1 MEPTAPDH
9 NLSAP
14 LPLASDA
21 LPRDNTVKAP
31 LLRAKKAFR
40 AGIWA
45 TTLSIVVGFGFKI
58 WLAQWV
64 ARADLALFHSAV
76 DVISLSLLLLTGF
89 RSSMVVSYSQT
100 KNDRD
105 IINIFRLALVMMV
118 LLTWGAVLPYL
129 KHNLGMDV
137 DYIYLVGVILGLS
150 LKVYFGNQ
158 VAMYR
163 LYDATNRSTWLDPLG
178 QAVVFLICWGIF
190 DMAPMPALFC
200 GVAISSL
207 ALSIHLWL
215 SRQRQVKAPPLAGV
229 QLDDNMRAF
238 VRKSFIASME
248 AGASIL
254 MIYLMVLLTVRFF
267 SVEELADFQVVIRP
281 VFTYMT
287 LLFVFPIYRF
297 VLPELAV
304 CLREGS
310 VEAVRELRRW
320 VIMLSFKV
328 SGVFALV
335 TLVFGREIVA
345 FVFPAAYANSALVL
359 MHLSLFFVFIML
371 NAYQLAYIKAR
382 GKFAWSLGI
391 RLVGIAALLLSFTL
405 LQYFTQHIVSI
416 ILALGSAYLAMY
428 VLSSIAERRL
438 LSQA

>member
-1 MEPTAPDH
+1 M
-9 NLSAP
+9 SAP
-14 LPLASDA
+14 LPLASDTR
-21 LPRDNTVKAP
+21 PRDNTVKAP
-31 LLRAKKAFR
+31 LLRAKKAFK

-45 TTLSIVVGFGFKI
+45 TLLSIAVGFAFKV

-129 KHNLGMDV
+129 KHSLGMDV

-178 QAVVFLICWGIF
+178 QAVVFLICWGF
-190 DMAPMPALFC
+190 FGMAPMPALFC
-200 GVAISSL
+200 GVAISSI
-207 ALSIHLWL
+207 ALSAHLWL

-310 VEAVRELRRW
+310 VAEVRELRRW
-320 VIMLSFKV
+320 VTALSLKV
-328 SGVFALV
+328 SAVFAVVALLFGETIV
-335 TLVFGREIVA
+335 STL
-345 FVFPAAYANSALVL
+345 FPVEYLNAAPVL

-371 NAYQLAYIKAR
+371 NAYQLAYIKACGR
-382 GKFAWSLGI
+382 FAWSLAI
-391 RLVGIAALLLSFTL
+391 RLSGIAMLLFSFFL
-405 LQYFTQHIVSI
+405 WRQYTEHVVSI
-416 ILALGSAYLAMY
+416 ILALGSAYLLMFT
-428 VLSSIAERRL
+428 LSSIAERRL
-438 LSQA
+438 LTERASS

>member
-1 MEPTAPDH
+1 M
-9 NLSAP
+9 
-14 LPLASDA
+14 
-21 LPRDNTVKAP
+21 
-31 LLRAKKAFR
+31 

-45 TTLSIVVGFGFKI
+45 TLLSIAVGFAFKV

-64 ARADLALFHSAV
+64 ARADLALFHSAI

-129 KHNLGMDV
+129 KHSLGMDV

-150 LKVYFGNQ
+150 LKVYFSNQ

-178 QAVVFLICWGIF
+178 QAVVFLICWGLF

-200 GVAISSL
+200 GVAISST
-207 ALSIHLWL
+207 ALSAHLWL

-310 VEAVRELRRW
+310 NAEVRELRRW
-320 VIMLSFKV
+320 VKVLSLKV
-328 SGVFALV
+328 SAVFAV
-335 TLVFGREIVA
+335 VALVFGDAIISA
-345 FVFPAAYANSALVL
+345 IFPVEYHNATPVL

-371 NAYQLAYIKAR
+371 NAYQLAYIKACGR
-382 GKFAWSLGI
+382 FAWSLAIRFSGI
-391 RLVGIAALLLSFTL
+391 VMLLLSFFVWRHYTE
-405 LQYFTQHIVSI
+405 HVVSI
-416 ILALGSAYLAMY
+416 ILALGSAYLLMFA
-428 VLSSIAERRL
+428 LSSVAERRL
-438 LSQA
+438 LAERAAC

>member
-1 MEPTAPDH
+1 M
-9 NLSAP
+9 
-14 LPLASDA
+14 
-21 LPRDNTVKAP
+21 
-31 LLRAKKAFR
+31 LRAKAAFL

-45 TTLSIVVGFGFKI
+45 TLLSIAVGFGFKV

-64 ARADLALFHSAV
+64 PRADLALFHSAV

-105 IINIFRLALVMMV
+105 IINIFRFALVMMV

-129 KHNLGMDV
+129 KHSLGMDV

-150 LKVYFGNQ
+150 LKLYFGNQ

-178 QAVVFLICWGIF
+178 QALVFFVCWGLF
-190 DMAPMPALFC
+190 DMAAMPALFC
-200 GVAISSL
+200 GVAISSMLL
-207 ALSIHLWL
+207 AVHLWL
-215 SRQRQVKAPPLAGV
+215 SKQRQFKAPSLASV

-238 VRKSFIASME
+238 VRKSFIASLE

-254 MIYLMVLLTVRFF
+254 MIYLMVLLTVQFF
-267 SVEELADFQVVIRP
+267 SVDELADFQVVVRP

-310 VEAVRELRRW
+310 TTEIRELRRW
-320 VIMLSFKV
+320 VTALSLKV
-328 SGVFALV
+328 SAVFAVV
-335 TLVFGREIVA
+335 TVWFGDSIVSA
-345 FVFPAAYANSALVL
+345 LFPPEYHNATLVL

-371 NAYQLAYIKAR
+371 NAYQLAYIKACGR
-382 GKFAWSLGI
+382 FAWSLAI
-391 RLVGIAALLLSFTL
+391 RFSGIAMLLLSFFL
-405 LQYFTQHIVSI
+405 WRQFTDHVVSI
-416 ILALGSAYLAMY
+416 ILALGCGYLLMFA
-428 VLSSIAERRL
+428 LSSLAERHL
-438 LSQA
+438 LAERDEIAQPIA